1 MAYQRS
7 RESALD
13 SRRALSIA
21 RAARMYDVSKN
32 TMRKILGE
40 AGVGL
45 ITKGKVHRVL
55 RDDLIRVMEGDIA
68 PPSAPMQQTTPYV
81 LSNADR
87 AALSRASRGR
97 GRP

>member
-1 MAYQRS
+1 MAYQIQ
-7 RESALD
+7 REAELD

-21 RAARMYDVSKN
+21 RAARLYDVSKN

-45 ITKGKVHRVL
+45 ITKGRVHRVL

-68 PPSAPMQQTTPYV
+68 PATAPVQQATPQA
-81 LSNADR
+81 LSNTDR
-87 AALSRASRGR
+87 AALSRAARGR
-97 GRP
+97 GKP